1 MQNCTRITVAGA
13 WLALLNLLMR
23 FSIYLNAQSPGPEY
37 DLDVIDAIT
46 AQAVLAD
53 QSSFAGVCLTEHH
66 FTGYN
71 TYGNPF
77 TFGAYLAPQLQNAHV
92 VLSVAVPAL
101 WNPMN
106 FAESVNTL
114 DLLTRG
120 RCVIGVGTGGSPQEY
135 KGLGRDPAQRGA
147 LMEEVIE
154 IALRAIAKGDDD
166 PELPYSTPHSAGV
179 LTRRIMPGSFTT
191 PHPRF
196 ARATLSDE
204 GIASTA
210 SRGWALMTAREAAPE
225 IARKMKLYHSTLDAA
240 GHDEATLAYCREW
253 SMVQKMIYVGDSDEQ
268 ALADV
273 DEPLNYLARQSARS
287 FGGTAEAAGFKNSI
301 VGVSAVDREDFLSKA
316 MIVGGPETVAA
327 SIEEYQAAGAD
338 HMTLVFIYGQL
349 NPALAAASLRRF
361 IDSVMPRFSSPVDA
375 ARGVTASHVT
385 SA

>member
-1 MQNCTRITVAGA
+1 
-13 WLALLNLLMR
+13 MR
-23 FSIYLNAQSPGPEY
+23 FSIYLNAQSPGPEH
-37 DLDVIDAIT
+37 DLDVVDAIT

-53 QSSFAGVCLTEHH
+53 RSGFAGVCLTEHH

-77 TFGAYLAPQLQNAHV
+77 TFGAYLAPQLQSAHV

-106 FAESVNTL
+106 FAEAVNTL

-147 LMEEVIE
+147 LMDEVID
-154 IALRAIAKGDDD
+154 IALAAMAKDDDD

-179 LTRRIMPGSFTT
+179 LTRRIMPGSFTR
-191 PHPRF
+191 PRPRF
-196 ARATLSDE
+196 ARASLSDE

-210 SRGWALMTAREAAPE
+210 SRGWALMTAREAAQE
-225 IARKMKLYHSTLDAA
+225 TARKMALYHATLDAA
-240 GHDEATLAYCREW
+240 GHDEATLAFCREW
-253 SMVQKMIYVGDSDEQ
+253 SMVQKMIYVGESDEQ

-273 DEPLNYLARQSARS
+273 DEPLNYLARQSSKS
-287 FGGTAEAAGFKNSI
+287 FGGSAESAGFKNSI
-301 VGVSAVDREDFLSKA
+301 VGVSAVDREGFLNKA
-316 MIVGGPETVAA
+316 MIVGGPETVAK
-327 SIEEYQAAGAD
+327 SIAEYQAAGVD
-338 HMTLVFIYGQL
+338 HLTLVFIYGQL

-361 IDSVMPRFSSPVDA
+361 IDSVMPRFSGPVAA
-375 ARGVTASHVT
+375 ARGVAATHAS
-385 SA
+385 SD